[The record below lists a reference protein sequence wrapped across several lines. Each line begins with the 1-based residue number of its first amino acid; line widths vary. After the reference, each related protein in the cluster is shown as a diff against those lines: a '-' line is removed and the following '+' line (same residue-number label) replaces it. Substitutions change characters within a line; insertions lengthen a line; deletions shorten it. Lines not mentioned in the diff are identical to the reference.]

1 MSQQNDSLWAEDG
14 SRPAGPT
21 SELSA
26 QLDFGEVRF
35 VFSWISPGEFTM
47 GSPESEEGRG
57 DDEGFQHNVKI
68 TRGFWLMVTPIIASV
83 WNAYQKKSTKW
94 WWDADLLDGDKSCLP
109 FHCSWN
115 GVHQF
120 ISFLNQRKIAPEGW
134 EFALPTEAQWEYACR
149 AGTKGARYYASGK
162 KKGDGLSSIDPNLD
176 SIAWYKDNS
185 ESDAAK
191 ALKAFAAVVRA
202 LAGRGISL
210 RDAPEPK
217 LHSVREKE
225 PNAWGLYDALGNV

>member
-1 MSQQNDSLWAEDG
+1 M
-14 SRPAGPT
+14 
-21 SELSA
+21 
-26 QLDFGEVRF
+26 
-35 VFSWISPGEFTM
+35 
-47 GSPESEEGRG
+47 
-57 DDEGFQHNVKI
+57 
-68 TRGFWLMVTPIIASV
+68 
-83 WNAYQKKSTKW
+83 
-94 WWDADLLDGDKSCLP
+94 
-109 FHCSWN
+109 
-115 GVHQF
+115 
-120 ISFLNQRKIAPEGW
+120 
-134 EFALPTEAQWEYACR
+134 PTEAQWEYACR